1 MKHIFLL
8 LTLVTTTL
16 NVHASQVREVSSQH
30 EFNYLIST
38 NSKVV
43 VDIFATWCGPCRR
56 MAPVFARLA
65 QEHPEALFIKV
76 DADKAPQILQAL
88 GVDSFPTFK
97 LYTNGQ
103 PYTTINGS
111 NEKKLEKAVK
121 GLVSSRS
128 ISDIDAD

>member
-1 MKHIFLL
+1 MKQLFLI
-8 LTLVTTTL
+8 TLVLTAL
-16 NVHASQVREVSSQH
+16 NVHASQVREVSSPN
-30 EFNYLIST
+30 EFNYLISS

-56 MAPVFARLA
+56 MAPIFARLA
-65 QEHPEALFIKV
+65 AEHPDALFIKV

-103 PYTTINGS
+103 PYITINGS

-121 GLVSSRS
+121 GLVASRS
-128 ISDIDAD
+128 VADIDAD